1 VRVRLGGF
9 IVQSIFG
16 AVDELTV
23 MALEGDL
30 EKLLQDVVRLA
41 AAGGGF
47 GVEPGLAAE
56 IRAVATSAAARL
68 ATMAPA
74 AVIVTRP
81 ELREVT
87 ARLVSAVRPRIWVL
101 SYQEIPA
108 DKRIKVVELLG
119 RPVSRYA
126 QS

>member
-1 VRVRLGGF
+1 M
-9 IVQSIFG
+9 QSIFG

-23 MALEGDL
+23 MALEGDF

-47 GVEPGLAAE
+47 GVEPSLAAE

-81 ELREVT
+81 ELREIT

-119 RPVSRYA
+119 RPVSRHA